1 MPDVLGRPFKEAE
14 VILNSA
20 GIKYDFEYSRP
31 TSSFFTLDEDNY
43 YVIRQKVLD
52 DGRLMLTLSMKLR
65 KEVS

>member
-14 VILNSA
+14 AILNSA
-20 GIKYDFEYSRP
+20 GIKYVFEYSRP